1 MRTHT
6 LLALA
11 ATATLA
17 VANLCVAQE
26 QPAQSVA
33 VPPPTTGDTLTVPAP
48 TSVSASALPTVPAR
62 GSSMDSVKTK
72 FGAPLQ
78 EVPPVGKPAI
88 TRWDY
93 SGFAVFF
100 ENDKVLHT
108 VLAAK

>member
-1 MRTHT
+1 MRNYT

-11 ATATLA
+11 AATLA
-17 VANLCVAQE
+17 VANLSAAQE
-26 QPAQSVA
+26 QPAQSDTVPAPVA
-33 VPPPTTGDTLTVPAP
+33 GDTLTVPAP
-48 TSVSASALPTVPAR
+48 TSIPASVTAVPAR
-62 GSSMDSVKTK
+62 GTSMDGVKTK

-78 EVPPVGKPAI
+78 EGPPVGTPAI

-108 VLAAK
+108 VIAR